1 MATYRI
7 TFSDPDPYSER
18 NGEHAP
24 LASGAAFIA
33 TYGDGLS
40 VDDLASEIRDLT
52 ESDID
57 GLGIGEC
64 VDVLGDWC
72 ERITVERIA

>member
-7 TFSDPDPYSER
+7 TFVDPDPYSER

-33 TYGDGLS
+33 TYGDGLTI
-40 VDDLASEIRDLT
+40 DDCGEARDILAG
-52 ESDID
+52 DID
-57 GLGIGEC
+57 DMAIGEAFK
-64 VDVLGDWC
+64 VESSWC
-72 ERITVERIA
+72 DSITVERIA